1 MKNIEILVMGKTGA
15 GKSTLINAV
24 LKEELAPTGKGL
36 AVTKENT
43 RYSKQMMIPVSG
55 DDPETYGM
63 IGCCVNM
70 YDTVGLEIDSQITDK
85 TLGEIK
91 QHIKETKIKINSDDV
106 HLVWFCVNN
115 RSSRLEPYELDLIR
129 MLSIDYEIPFVIVL
143 TQCFSDEEGEL
154 EANIRR
160 TIPEI
165 PRKRVLAK
173 DYATRG
179 GLIPAY
185 GVMELLGTSFTDYKT
200 YKVDIIEKK
209 LLVLNER
216 RKGRIKSI
224 EQLGNSCVCGY
235 KESAAKIGILPVGCV
250 PIVYGMCVKMIADLN
265 RIAGFPKGI
274 ANEIFSSIVVGIIS
288 APSMSIPLL
297 SIAAAQAYV
306 ETVGES
312 YLKAIL
318 GVIDRST
325 DRELQ
330 DNELMKARLKK
341 ELTKLKK

>member
-1 MKNIEILVMGKTGA
+1 MKNIEILVMGKTGS
-15 GKSTLINAV
+15 GKSTLINAA
-24 LKEELAPTGKGL
+24 LKEDLAPTGKGL
-36 AVTKENT
+36 AVTKENS
-43 RYSKQMMIPVSG
+43 RYSKRMMIPISG
-55 DDPETYGM
+55 DDPGTYRM

-91 QHIKETKIKINSDDV
+91 QHIKETKVKINSDDV

-115 RSSRLEPYELDLIR
+115 RGSRLEPYELDLIR

-154 EANIRR
+154 EAKIRR

-165 PRKRVLAK
+165 PIKRVLAK

-179 GLIPAY
+179 GLISAY
-185 GVMELLGTSFTDYKT
+185 GVMELLGTSLTDYKT

-209 LLVLNER
+209 LLALDER
-216 RKGRIKSI
+216 RKERIKSI
-224 EQLGNSCVCGY
+224 KQRGNSCICGY
-235 KESAAKIGILPVGCV
+235 KESATKIGILPAGCIPV
-250 PIVYGMCVKMIADLN
+250 VYGICVKMIADLN
-265 RIAGFPKGI
+265 EIAGFPKGI
-274 ANEIFSSIVVGIIS
+274 ADEIFSSLVVGIVA
-288 APSMSIPLL
+288 APFMSVPLL
-297 SIAAAQAYV
+297 SIVAAQTYV

-312 YLKAIL
+312 YLKAML
-318 GVIDRST
+318 GVIDSST

-330 DNELMKARLKK
+330 DNELMKARLKE